1 VDSRVIRSYL
11 FVPANRPERFAKAC
25 AAGADAVIVDLE
37 DAVPAPEK
45 VSARKALSEW
55 LSSGGSAMIRIN
67 GATSAYFAEDLRLA
81 AFPTVQGIVL
91 PKAEDPD
98 EVRGVSKRA
107 GNPLPVL
114 PLIES
119 ARGFA
124 NALAIA
130 KAPNVQ
136 RLMFGSIDF
145 QLDMGISG
153 DQEELLYFRSN
164 LVLVSRLADIQA
176 PVDGV
181 TTSIDNLELVR
192 ADGVR
197 GKRLGFGGKLCI
209 HPKQVAV
216 VNECFEP
223 SAEEV
228 AWAKRIVTGASAA
241 SGGAVSVDGTMV
253 DRPILARAEAILAR
267 LGEQQNPGQNRS

>member
-1 VDSRVIRSYL
+1 MDSRVRRSYL

-25 AAGADAVIVDLE
+25 AAGADGVIVDLE
-37 DAVPAPEK
+37 DAVPPAEK
-45 VSARKALSEW
+45 TSAREALSEW

-67 GATSAYFAEDLRLA
+67 GATTAYFAEDLGLA

-91 PKAEDPD
+91 PKTEDPE
-98 EVRGVSKRA
+98 EVRRVSERA
-107 GNPLPVL
+107 GNSLPVL
-114 PLIES
+114 SLIES

-145 QLDMGISG
+145 QLDVGISG
-153 DQEELLYFRSN
+153 DQDELLYFRSN
-164 LVLVSRLADIQA
+164 LVLVSRLADLQP

-181 TTSIDNLELVR
+181 TTSIENLDLVR
-192 ADGVR
+192 DDGVR
-197 GKRLGFGGKLCI
+197 GKKLGFGGKLCI

-216 VNECFEP
+216 VNECYQP
-223 SAEEV
+223 SAEEA
-228 AWAKRIVTGASAA
+228 AWARRIVAGASAA

-253 DRPILARAEAILAR
+253 DRPILARAEAILAS
-267 LGEQQNPGQNRS
+267 LGEQQNRS